1 MISLLLDFN
10 TKLTSDIVMVIC
22 YIAINHCVVC
32 PVVALHSQ
40 LSTVTCNGWVQSC
53 SPKLARNFFFDAP
66 SNLIHWPSKTL
77 QSEDHHKLTNLFA

>member
-40 LSTVTCNGWVQSC
+40 LSTVTCNG
-53 SPKLARNFFFDAP
+53 
-66 SNLIHWPSKTL
+66 
-77 QSEDHHKLTNLFA
+77 